1 MSLFGWFCIVLRR
14 KGTIFFPHH
23 QIILPKLFAK
33 CIRKRGNGGQ
43 RGEVG
48 MSGAATSTSPGYSA
62 AARARKTA
70 RRRALTCTASLSIN
84 NMLRPE
90 GQRFYFTSS
99 LVVLAPRRTMYT
111 WPAWGSATR
120 MPCRLKYSAASLPST
135 VTSSMPVVGMSVS
148 VLL

>member
-1 MSLFGWFCIVLRR
+1 MRTLHTPLSSFLVFLNVSEPQPRR
-14 KGTIFFPHH
+14 LGSEIKNKKST
-23 QIILPKLFAK
+23 AAAA
-33 CIRKRGNGGQ
+33 
-43 RGEVG
+43 
-48 MSGAATSTSPGYSA
+48 GAATSTSPGYSA